1 MGQMRRCYILLFVL
15 MVVFLSGCAA
25 GRKART
31 RKVEALIST
40 ARSYTGTPYR
50 FGGMSRAGMDC
61 SGLLYQ
67 SFRAVGLTLPRTSK
81 QQSKYGKKVR
91 IDQLRPGDMVFFGSE
106 RRRRRVSHAGIV
118 TSVRGRQSVK
128 FIHASTSLGVVESEL
143 YTDYYQRI
151 FVRGRRV
158 KLK

>member
-1 MGQMRRCYILLFVL
+1 MRPRYLLLFIV
-15 MVVFLSGCAA
+15 VVFILSGCAS

-50 FGGMSRAGMDC
+50 FGGMNRTGMDC

-67 SFRAVGLTLPRTSK
+67 SFRAVGVSLPRTSK

-118 TSVRGRQSVK
+118 TSVRGSKSIK